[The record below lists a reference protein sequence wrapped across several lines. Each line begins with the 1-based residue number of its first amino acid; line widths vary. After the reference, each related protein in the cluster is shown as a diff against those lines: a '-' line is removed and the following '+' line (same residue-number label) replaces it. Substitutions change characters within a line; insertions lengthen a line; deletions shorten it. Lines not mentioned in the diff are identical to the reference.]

1 MKPENQVGEN
11 AKKKHTEKRPSNERV
26 DTAFPG
32 RAAPRTHSGGAWRG
46 GSGRPGGRP
55 VGRSPAPRPSG
66 RERVSP
72 RGPARPGTRRDRLE
86 PRGAA
91 GLPPGTGRPGRGG
104 PHRRPSRPAPRAD
117 RAHCL
122 PDTRPHR
129 AAHHPA
135 GPGRYAP
142 RRATETPK
150 CEGARQT
157 HHSRPGGSGGRH
169 VGAST
174 RARVR
179 ARSPG
184 CVTAPRAHRDP
195 GCARPRPRPRAPGM
209 MCVSALRASG
219 PGYARPRRHR
229 GAQRGVRRAR
239 GGVTSGA
246 FLAWLFLWPTRRFP
260 LGPVGERL

>member
-104 PHRRPSRPAPRAD
+104 GAGVLTGDRAAPPREPTAPTASPIPARIAPLTTRPDPADTPRGGQRRPRNARGRGRLTTVGRAG
-117 RAHCL
+117 
-122 PDTRPHR
+122 
-129 AAHHPA
+129 AAA
-135 GPGRYAP
+135 AMLG
-142 RRATETPK
+142 
-150 CEGARQT
+150 
-157 HHSRPGGSGGRH
+157 
-169 VGAST
+169 
-174 RARVR
+174 RVR
-179 ARSPG
+179 VRV
-184 CVTAPRAHRDP
+184 C
-195 GCARPRPRPRAPGM
+195 APGAPD
-209 MCVSALRASG
+209 V
-219 PGYARPRRHR
+219 
-229 GAQRGVRRAR
+229 
-239 GGVTSGA
+239 
-246 FLAWLFLWPTRRFP
+246 
-260 LGPVGERL
+260 